1 MDLSEDLRISP
12 LNFSFVL
19 IYIIHEILVLINN
32 HLNYL
37 KDNAFL
43 RSITDYFFFFL
54 NNFLHNI

>member
-1 MDLSEDLRISP
+1 MDLSEDLRISL

-43 RSITDYFFFFL
+43 RSITDYFFFF
-54 NNFLHNI
+54 